1 MRKYNAENTTG
12 EVAVGLST
20 IESTVHAAA
29 ATDRVTECIDLLA
42 RHHHGRGQARNDGEL
57 DYKRNRQAKSDSANG
72 MIATG

>member
-42 RHHHGRGQARNDGEL
+42 LDVAKPEMMVSWITSAIDRQRATARM
-57 DYKRNRQAKSDSANG
+57 A
-72 MIATG
+72 